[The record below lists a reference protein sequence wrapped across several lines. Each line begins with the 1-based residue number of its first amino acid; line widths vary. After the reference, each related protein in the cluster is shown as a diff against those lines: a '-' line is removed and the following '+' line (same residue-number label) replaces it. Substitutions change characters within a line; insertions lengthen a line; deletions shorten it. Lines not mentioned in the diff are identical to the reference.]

1 MMKSYFEDAGTFD
14 PDDIDAMARAFA
26 ETCNV
31 LNIFAGDAHGR
42 EVIATRII
50 ELARAGLTDPAALRD
65 RIVTE
70 ARTAA

>member
-1 MMKSYFEDAGTFD
+1 MRQSYFEDAGTFD
-14 PDDIDAMARAFA
+14 PDDVDAMARAFS
-26 ETCNV
+26 ETCTV
-31 LNIFAGDAHGR
+31 LKIFAGDAHGR

-50 ELARAGLTDPAALRD
+50 ELARSGLTDPAALLD

>member
-1 MMKSYFEDAGTFD
+1 MRSCFEDAGTFD
-14 PDDIDAMARAFA
+14 PDDVDAMARAFS
-26 ETCNV
+26 ETCIV
-31 LNIFAGDAHGR
+31 LKIFAGDAHGR